1 MSLQHP
7 LNILLTPL
15 VGFVIFSLVG
25 WLLYRLGSAMAPKM
39 NPQGGKL
46 TQYACGEDFPAR
58 KIQVGYRLF
67 FYAALF
73 FTIMHVAAL
82 VAATIPGGNMAFAL
96 LGILYLLMIL
106 LSIFALI
113 LK

>member
-1 MSLQHP
+1 MSILHP
-7 LNILLTPL
+7 LNIILSPLLGFAFFTL
-15 VGFVIFSLVG
+15 VS
-25 WLLYRLGSAMAPKM
+25 WLLYRLGSAMAPKL
-39 NPQGGKL
+39 NPGGAKL
-46 TQYACGEDFPAR
+46 SQYACGEDFPA
-58 KIQVGYRLF
+58 KKLQVGYRLF

-96 LGILYLLMIL
+96 LGVVYLLMIL

>member
-1 MSLQHP
+1 MSMHHP
-7 LNILLTPL
+7 WNILLTPL
-15 VGFVIFSLVG
+15 AGFAFFTLVC
-25 WLLYRLGSAMAPKM
+25 WLLYRLGGAMAPRL
-39 NPQGGKL
+39 NPGGAKL
-46 TQYACGEDFPAR
+46 AQYACGEDFPAR
-58 KIQVGYRLF
+58 KLQVGYKLF

-96 LGILYLLMIL
+96 LGVLYLLMIL

>member
-1 MSLQHP
+1 MTLQHP

-15 VGFVIFSLVG
+15 VGFAFFTLVG
-25 WLLYRLGSAMAPKM
+25 WLLYKLGQAMAPKL

-46 TQYACGEDFPAR
+46 AQYACGEDFPAR
-58 KIQVGYRLF
+58 KLQIGYRLF

-82 VAATIPGGNMAFAL
+82 VAATIPGGNLAFAL
-96 LGILYLLMIL
+96 LGIIYLLMIL

>member
-1 MSLQHP
+1 MSIHHP

-15 VGFVIFSLVG
+15 VGFAFFTLVG
-25 WLLYRLGSAMAPKM
+25 WLLYRLGGAMAPKL
-39 NPQGGKL
+39 NPGGAKL
-46 TQYACGEDFPAR
+46 TQYACGEEFPAR
-58 KIQVGYRLF
+58 KLQVGYKLF

-82 VAATIPGGNMAFAL
+82 VAATIPGGNMAFAM
-96 LGILYLLMIL
+96 LGVLYLLMIL

>member
-1 MSLQHP
+1 MSIFHP
-7 LNILLTPL
+7 WNILLTPL
-15 VGFVIFSLVG
+15 AGFAIFTLVG
-25 WLLYRLGSAMAPKM
+25 WLLYRLGGAMAPKL
-39 NPQGGKL
+39 NPGGGKL
-46 TQYACGEDFPAR
+46 AQYACGEDFPA
-58 KIQVGYRLF
+58 KKLQVGYKLF

-96 LGILYLLMIL
+96 LGVLYLLMIL

>member
-1 MSLQHP
+1 MSIFNP
-7 LNILLTPL
+7 WNILLTPL
-15 VGFVIFSLVG
+15 AGFAVFTLVG
-25 WLLYRLGSAMAPKM
+25 WLLYRLGGVMAPKL
-39 NPQGGKL
+39 NPEPGKIS
-46 TQYACGEDFPAR
+46 QYACGEDFPAQ
-58 KIQVGYRLF
+58 KLQVGYRLF

-96 LGILYLLMIL
+96 LGVLYLLMIL